1 MQALLFSEPTGK
13 VNRNGMAA
21 KQESPAGRGRGKPR
35 DAGLRERILKAAEAE
50 FLDEG
55 LEGARMERI
64 AMRAGTSKMA
74 LYQHFASKMVLFHQV
89 RNNLLID
96 HLPHVDQF
104 PLDAEPRQVLAQIA
118 KRYLKAI
125 TAAATIQQLH
135 LLCQPRARD
144 VRAATAFFRHRATG
158 RRAAGRR
165 SAATILRSGR
175 VRHSRAAHG
184 GGTVSGHGPGKRTY
198 EGPARPAARQGRAAL
213 DIYLASC
220 VDLFMRAFRAE

>member
-1 MQALLFSEPTGK
+1 
-13 VNRNGMAA
+13 MAA

-144 VRAATAFFRHRATG
+144 VRAATAFFDTGPQAAVRQVDALLQRYCDQGVFAIPAPRMAAEQFLAMVRGNEHMRALLDLPPG
-158 RRAAGRR
+158 RD
-165 SAATILRSGR
+165 
-175 VRHSRAAHG
+175 
-184 GGTVSGHGPGKRTY
+184 
-198 EGPARPAARQGRAAL
+198 EQAL